1 MPYRARA
8 ASAAKDLLS
17 RASRQ
22 LSTTDPT
29 RYPSVSSALDR
40 SLDWMV
46 DEPAMAP
53 TIERP
58 FEPSF
63 SEPSS
68 GSLAFQVRPSGPG
81 VSADD
86 RREIATEAM
95 RRIVAEQFGNDALHF
110 FDQRTEPA
118 RARYG
123 AAQGFGTLYALGLDQ
138 HGLNEATAAYE
149 WGPHIA
155 DAMPDGVM
163 QLARTAVSHMRG
175 LRPIYTT
182 VRCGRRSGGQQI
194 TFEIDR
200 ETSLQD
206 LKPMMTA
213 LGLGERHGGLVT
225 LTAFVLGARFSLPA
239 SVATV
244 TLLNT
249 RRGPEMRLD
258 VNIDALPD
266 TPEQLLP
273 LLRLPMTERPRNLSA
288 LDRWM
293 TAMTPDGYF
302 GPGMVTVLSVRV
314 RADMPARLA
323 LYLRPVALD
332 PTAAAAEP
340 AAA

>member
-8 ASAAKDLLS
+8 ANAAKDLLT

-22 LSTTDPT
+22 LSARDPSGL
-29 RYPSVSSALDR
+29 PSVSSALDR
-40 SLDWMV
+40 SLDWQV
-46 DEPAMAP
+46 GEAAGVHDPFAPNFAEPTPGAL
-53 TIERP
+53 
-58 FEPSF
+58 S
-63 SEPSS
+63 
-68 GSLAFQVRPSGPG
+68 FQVRPSGPG
-81 VSADD
+81 ISADD
-86 RREIATEAM
+86 SRQISTEAM
-95 RRIVAEQFGNDALHF
+95 RRIVHEQMGNDALHF
-110 FDQRTEPA
+110 FDQRSEPM
-118 RARYG
+118 RSTWG
-123 AAQGFGTLYALGLDQ
+123 AARGYGTLYALGLDQ
-138 HGLNEATAAYE
+138 HGLNEAQATYE

-155 DAMPDGVM
+155 DAMPGPVM
-163 QLARTAVSHMRG
+163 NLAQTAVQHLDG

-194 TFEIDR
+194 AFEIDR
-200 ETSLQD
+200 ETQLDD
-206 LKPMMTA
+206 LKPLMDA
-213 LGLGERHGGLVT
+213 LGIGAQHGSLTT

-239 SVATV
+239 RVATL
-244 TLLNT
+244 TLLNS
-249 RRGPEMRLD
+249 RHGPEMRLD

-266 TPEQLLP
+266 APEQLLP
-273 LLRLPMTERPRNLSA
+273 LLRLPMTERPRNLAA

-332 PTAAAAEP
+332 PATGDQP